1 MQCQPKLISFF
12 FFLNNDRKR
21 RGGGVMEM
29 KNEKL
34 KVKNF

>member
-21 RGGGVMEM
+21 RGGGFMEM